1 LRIKREYEF
10 LKKRAVNSKEETS
23 DLGRETNRLVENCKR
38 LEGKLDEA
46 NKRVRLLDD
55 EVFKTPNSNI
65 FLTVDLKPVIISRT
79 GK

>member
-1 LRIKREYEF
+1 MRIKKEYEF

-46 NKRVRLLDD
+46 NRRARLLDE
-55 EVFKTPNSNI
+55 EVFLTPYNLFVSI
-65 FLTVDLKPVIISRT
+65 YLKPVIISRT